1 MGSVVAASTGFES
14 WNNRQVPVHVWILH
28 FFICKVIQVMPTLA
42 EDGRKVTVGARCLAP
57 KRRALSS
64 LSHSFMDGERE

>member
-1 MGSVVAASTGFES
+1 MGSIVAASPSFES

-28 FFICKVIQVMPTLA
+28 FFICKVIRVIPTLA
-42 EDGRKVTVGARCLAP
+42 DDGRKVTVGARCLAP

-64 LSHSFMDGERE
+64 LSHSFMDGEHE